1 VVLADTERDAMPIRE
16 LFHFMQIVDDFD
28 AAQSF
33 YDSLLTPQTYM
44 PKSWSDFDKRW
55 ASLGVVGP
63 DFVLEIMEPSALPED
78 QNLPLPKFHNR
89 HGQHWHSFSWYVDA
103 ADMPALIERLRGY
116 GVRVLT
122 PYPSEEAVPRTIFTH
137 PKDTFGQL
145 ELQAF
150 EGDGRWDPRFS
161 EGVSTEPW
169 ASGPLGLLR
178 ASHLT
183 TGVSDLERARD
194 FYTTCLE
201 AEVFHTSSGPDR
213 DSVFA
218 LVGNE
223 TVVELARPKTEDS
236 LLGRDI
242 AEHGELP
249 HAATFTVADIDAATR
264 HLEELGLRVN
274 RSDDETIVLD
284 PAQALGAVIAFTA
297 ARIPN
302 DPRD

>member
-1 VVLADTERDAMPIRE
+1 MPIRE

-33 YDSLLTPQTYM
+33 YDALLTPQTYM

-55 ASLGVVGP
+55 ASLGVVGS
-63 DFVLEIMEPSALPED
+63 DFVLEIMEPSSVPED
-78 QNLPLPKFHNR
+78 QGLPLPKFHGR

-103 ADMPALIERLRGY
+103 EDMPALIERLRGF

-122 PYPSEEAVPRTIFTH
+122 PYPTEEAVPGTIFTH

-145 ELQAF
+145 ELQ
-150 EGDGRWDPRFS
+150 GVKGPNLRDPRFS
-161 EGVSTEPW
+161 PGMSYERW

-178 ASHLT
+178 TSHLT
-183 TGVSDLERARD
+183 TGVSDLDRAQD
-194 FYTTCLE
+194 FYAKCLE
-201 AEVFHTSSGPDR
+201 AKVFHSSSGPDR
-213 DSVFA
+213 DSVFV

-223 TVVELARPKTEDS
+223 TVVELARPKNSDS
-236 LLGRDI
+236 LLGRDL

-249 HAATFTVADIDAATR
+249 HAATFTVGDVDTATG
-264 HLEELGLRVN
+264 HLEDLGLGVEHIGE
-274 RSDDETIVLD
+274 DTVVLD
-284 PAQALGAVIAFTA
+284 PTQAFGAVIGFTS